1 MSFQN
6 TKLYCYL
13 IATPIKSRVAEPSCR
28 TISTEFCFRASG
40 RSSASFIRQGY
51 FQTYARTSAAGARH
65 RTITSCRC
73 RHRQC
78 IHHIRQRKS
87 RHLGRRCFRQF
98 RHAAFGCPFFFRSP
112 EGLRFRY
119 PRLAPDLEFRS
130 KSSAADPTE
139 FPYRRFTGSTNSK

>member
-13 IATPIKSRVAEPSCR
+13 IAPNQIQGR
-28 TISTEFCFRASG
+28 RAKLSYNIDG
-40 RSSASFIRQGY
+40 VLLPCIRSFIRLIYPAGILP
-51 FQTYARTSAAGARH
+51 TYARTSAADARH

-98 RHAAFGCPFFFRSP
+98 RQAAFGCPFFSRSP
-112 EGLRFRY
+112 EGLRFRD